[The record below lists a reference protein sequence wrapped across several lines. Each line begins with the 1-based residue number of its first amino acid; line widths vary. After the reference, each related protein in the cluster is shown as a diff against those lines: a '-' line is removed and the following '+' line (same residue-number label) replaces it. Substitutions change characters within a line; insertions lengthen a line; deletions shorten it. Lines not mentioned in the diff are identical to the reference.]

1 MTSTASA
8 LDVSAVRADF
18 PALAEGLAH
27 FDGPG
32 GTQVPAAVSDA
43 VATAMRSA
51 VSNRH
56 GPFAS
61 SRRAD
66 AIVDAAREAVADLVG
81 GEPGGV
87 VLGQS
92 MT

>member
-1 MTSTASA
+1 MAF
-8 LDVSAVRADF
+8 DVVRARQDF

-43 VATAMRSA
+43 VAGTMRSA
-51 VSNRH
+51 ISNRH

-66 AIVDAAREAVADLVG
+66 AVVDAARSPPSCRPRSRPSWSP
-81 GEPGGV
+81 PGPGW
-87 VLGQS
+87 S
-92 MT
+92 R

>member
-1 MTSTASA
+1 MR
-8 LDVSAVRADF
+8 LYDVDAVRRDF

-43 VATAMRSA
+43 VVEAMRSA

-56 GPFAS
+56 GPFARS
-61 SRRAD
+61 ARAGS
-66 AIVDAAREAVADLVG
+66 IVDAAREAVADLVG
-81 GEPGGV
+81 GSPRGWCWA
-87 VLGQS
+87 S
-92 MT
+92 R